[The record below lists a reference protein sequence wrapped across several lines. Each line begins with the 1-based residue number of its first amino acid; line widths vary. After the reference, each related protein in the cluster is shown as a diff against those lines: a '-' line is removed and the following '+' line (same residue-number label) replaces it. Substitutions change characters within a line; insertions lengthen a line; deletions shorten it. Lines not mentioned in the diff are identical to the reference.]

1 MLTPDWFS
9 ARILVGSARQSGL
22 KIANAA
28 AEPPGELHMAGSNRH
43 LTVAAVALPFLFLA
57 ISGLARAIPLNVI
70 VVNTLS
76 GGSVVGACSLPD
88 AVTAANSKLAVNG
101 CAAGTGNDEI
111 EFSVTGTIVVSAELH
126 VTDAILSIVGPPV
139 GGVTLSGG
147 SGTFRILK
155 ADTGTDVTLEN
166 LTFANGGN
174 STFLVFGGGAVLAQ
188 GTTMTIDNSAFVD
201 NVAEAGGAIFAP
213 TGTLTITNSTFFG
226 NLGLFGGA
234 IYNDDAT
241 LLLTNDTFDAN
252 TAEND
257 GGSLY
262 SNNPVTKYKAT
273 LFAGGLPNNC
283 AAAAGADQQDTG
295 FNISSDA
302 SCAFTLGSSSVQ
314 NPGLDPAG
322 LANNGGPTKTIKLVA
337 GANAIGHDTDCTD
350 QEAIP
355 QPVLIDQRLF
365 NRPNSPAKCD
375 SGAYERDAL
384 PSITL
389 VPNTEKVAI
398 AHSTTPN
405 SDQISLALSFV
416 DNGPGAGIAQCD
428 AGTNALNGI
437 DVDLFEGTCA
447 SLPAGGLLLDL
458 SPFVVHTVSNQ
469 TYGTLFQMQPNPLLQ
484 QPGETVSARL
494 VALKTPANA
503 CGEWSL
509 NIAVAGLNTATLNLG
524 GGNPF
529 ALVLQDGDKNVGCFD
544 ITNAIVGG
552 KIPSPTRGARRR
564 RR

>member
-1 MLTPDWFS
+1 M
-9 ARILVGSARQSGL
+9 AR
-22 KIANAA
+22 
-28 AEPPGELHMAGSNRH
+28 SNRH

-57 ISGLARAIPLNVI
+57 MSGRARAIPLNLI

-88 AVTAANSKLAVNG
+88 AVTAANSQLAVNG
-101 CAAGTGNDEI
+101 CAAGTGADEI
-111 EFSVTGTIVVSAELH
+111 EFSVTGTIVLSAQLH
-126 VTDAILSIVGPPV
+126 VTDAILSIIGPPV
-139 GGVTLSGG
+139 GGITLNGG

-188 GTTMTIDNSAFVD
+188 GTSMTIENSAFVG

-213 TGTLTITNSTFFG
+213 TGTLTITNSTFFD

-234 IYNDDAT
+234 IYNDAAT

-283 AAAAGADQQDTG
+283 AATAGADQQDIG

-302 SCAFTLGSSSVQ
+302 SCAFSLGSSNVE

-322 LANNGGPTKTIKLVA
+322 LANNGGPTRTIKLVA

-350 QEAIP
+350 QETTP
-355 QPVLIDQRLF
+355 LPVLIDQRLF
-365 NRPNSPAKCD
+365 NRPQSPAKCD

-384 PSITL
+384 PSLTL
-389 VPNTEKVAI
+389 VPNTEKVVI
-398 AHSTTPN
+398 ARSLAAN
-405 SDQISLALSFV
+405 SDQISLAFSFV
-416 DNGPGAGIAQCD
+416 DNGPGVGMALCD

-447 SLPAGGLLLDL
+447 NLSTATGGLLLDL
-458 SPFVVHTVSNQ
+458 SPFVVHTVGLQS
-469 TYGTLFQMQPNPLLQ
+469 YGTLFQMQPNPFLQ
-484 QPGETVSARL
+484 QPNETVSARL
-494 VALKTPANA
+494 VALTTPANA

-509 NIAVAGLNTATLNLG
+509 NIGVTGLDTATLNLG

-552 KIPSPTRGARRR
+552 KIPPPTRGARRGR
-564 RR
+564 R

>member
-1 MLTPDWFS
+1 M
-9 ARILVGSARQSGL
+9 AR
-22 KIANAA
+22 
-28 AEPPGELHMAGSNRH
+28 SNRH
-43 LTVAAVALPFLFLA
+43 LSVAAVALPFLFLA
-57 ISGLARAIPLNVI
+57 MSGLARAIPANII

-88 AVTAANSKLAVNG
+88 AVTAANSGTTVQNCTG
-101 CAAGTGNDEI
+101 ESGAANVI
-111 EFSVTGTIVVSAELH
+111 EFSVTGTINLGPAQTLTITTAEP
-126 VTDAILSIVGPPV
+126 VAIIGPTV
-139 GGVTLSGG
+139 GGITINGDSSNV
-147 SGTFRILK
+147 RILK
-155 ADTGTDVTLEN
+155 LQAGTNVTLEN
-166 LTFANGGN
+166 LTFADGGN
-174 STFLVFGGGAVLAQ
+174 SSFLVFGGGAILSEGASL
-188 GTTMTIDNSAFVD
+188 TIENSTFVS
-201 NVAEAGGAIFAP
+201 NVAEDGGAIFADS
-213 TGTLTITNSTFFG
+213 GTVTITNSTFFN

-234 IYNDDAT
+234 IYNDGAT

-252 TAEND
+252 TAENNA
-257 GGSLY
+257 GSLY

-283 AAAAGADQQDTG
+283 AATAGADHQDIG

-302 SCAFTLGSSSVQ
+302 SCAFTLGSSSVE

-322 LANNGGPTKTIKLVA
+322 LANHGGPTETIKLVA

-350 QEAIP
+350 QETTP

-398 AHSTTPN
+398 ARSISAN
-405 SDQISLALSFV
+405 SDQISLAFSFV
-416 DNGPGAGIAQCD
+416 DNGPGVGITQCD

-437 DVDLFEGTCA
+437 DVDLFESTCA
-447 SLPAGGLLLDL
+447 SLPTGGLLLDL
-458 SPFVVHTVSNQ
+458 SPFVVHTISGHS
-469 TYGTLFQMQPNPLLQ
+469 YGTLFQMQPNPFLQ
-484 QPGETVSARL
+484 QPSETVSARIVQL
-494 VALKTPANA
+494 TTPANA

-509 NIAVAGLNTATLNLG
+509 NIAVTGLDTATLNLG

-552 KIPSPTRGARRR
+552 TIPPPSRGARRNR
-564 RR
+564 R